1 MRYRTKIAIYGE
13 SNDCAVIAN
22 PNYIQ
27 TKHIINTDTETEK
40 NKYYEEKQ
48 MTLLEQTY
56 RGLRD
61 AGLVGTAEAFST
73 NYLGKNKNWYAWQKH
88 AGRDFSVAA
97 AVQCLRSLRIR
108 QAAPALE
115 GMQGRALAAAERAVL
130 LHLNHTH
137 LVADV
142 L

>member
-1 MRYRTKIAIYGE
+1 MEHG
-13 SNDCAVIAN
+13 
-22 PNYIQ
+22 Q
-27 TKHIINTDTETEK
+27 TQTQKHK

-73 NYLGKNKNWYAWQKH
+73 QYLGKNKNWYALQAH
-88 AGRDFSVAA
+88 YGRDFSVAA
-97 AVQCLRSLRIR
+97 AIQCLRSLRIR
-108 QAAPALE
+108 QAAPELNPA
-115 GMQGRALAAAERAVL
+115 QHTALAAVQQAIL
-130 LHLNHTH
+130 THLNHTH

>member
-1 MRYRTKIAIYGE
+1 MEHG
-13 SNDCAVIAN
+13 
-22 PNYIQ
+22 Q
-27 TKHIINTDTETEK
+27 TQTQAS

-73 NYLGKNKNWYAWQKH
+73 QYLGKNKNWYALQAH
-88 AGRDFSVAA
+88 YGRDFSVAA
-97 AVQCLRSLRIR
+97 AVNCLRYLRIR
-108 QAAPALE
+108 LAAPALE